1 FLKEQGY
8 EAEETI
14 EYISG
19 MLLHTY
25 DNPETRKLIDENTTK
40 EFMLSEVKRITKN
53 TYEKDYKLGNRKKEK
68 YIHIK
73 KEEVLEILE
82 IKQLHLKKLLF
93 SMLLQSKRYADES
106 GTFYM
111 AYSTMMK
118 MGNTKKRDNL
128 RKYVEELEEAKKI
141 RTLTDN
147 EIPVKI
153 RTAIDS
159 TQFHK
164 TK

>member
-1 FLKEQGY
+1 
-8 EAEETI
+8 
-14 EYISG
+14 
-19 MLLHTY
+19 
-25 DNPETRKLIDENTTK
+25 
-40 EFMLSEVKRITKN
+40 
-53 TYEKDYKLGNRKKEK
+53 
-68 YIHIK
+68 
-73 KEEVLEILE
+73 
-82 IKQLHLKKLLF
+82 KLLF

-164 TK
+164 TKVYQVCLISSELHSDETIRIEANRDVTLEEVTSQLLEETITRSLLPRKQWENHFSHCYVS